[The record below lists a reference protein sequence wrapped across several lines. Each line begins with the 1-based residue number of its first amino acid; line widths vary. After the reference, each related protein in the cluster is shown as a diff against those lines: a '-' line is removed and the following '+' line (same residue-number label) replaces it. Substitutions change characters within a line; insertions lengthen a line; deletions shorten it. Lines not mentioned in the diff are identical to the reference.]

1 MNEIQTTLMADI
13 EKYKATIQDKKNKL
27 DEYRNAIN
35 QAQAEITLLS
45 GAIQQ
50 SEKILKAMSVEGEPV
65 DTAESKVE

>member
-50 SEKILKAMSVEGEPV
+50 SEKILRAMHVEGDLV
-65 DTAESKVE
+65 DAESKVE

>member
-50 SEKILKAMSVEGEPV
+50 SEKILKAMSVEGETV